1 MTPTRTKIQDKRAAI
16 LETTLALLS
25 ERGFH
30 DTPMSMI
37 ARRSGVSTGIIYH
50 YFSGKEELIY
60 ELYRE
65 IKLRMLHTIAEGFDE
80 PGTYRERFLVLWRNL
95 IQYHLDHPQ
104 ETVFL
109 EQFENS
115 PYYKP
120 DWQATFADE
129 MAPLIVFFQQG
140 IQEGVLKDLPI
151 EVIGELSF
159 MVAVS
164 LAKRHIRGAI
174 QLTDTLIDAAANAS
188 WDAIERQTSGIN
200 V

>member
-1 MTPTRTKIQDKRAAI
+1 MTRAAKPKIPDKRAAI
-16 LETTLALLS
+16 LETTLGLLS

-37 ARRSGVSTGIIYH
+37 ARQAGVSTGIIYH

-65 IKLRMLHTIAEGFDE
+65 IKLRMLHVVAEGFCDQ
-80 PGTYRERFLVLWRNL
+80 TSYRERFLVLWRNL
-95 IQYHLDHPQ
+95 IQYHIDHPR

-120 DWQATFADE
+120 DWQAAFADE
-129 MAPLIVFFQQG
+129 MAPFIAFFLRGVQD
-140 IQEGVLKDLPI
+140 GVLKDLPF
-151 EVIGELSF
+151 EVAAELSF

-174 QLTDTLIDAAANAS
+174 RLTDELIEAAANAS
-188 WDAIERQTSGIN
+188 WDAVHG
-200 V
+200 